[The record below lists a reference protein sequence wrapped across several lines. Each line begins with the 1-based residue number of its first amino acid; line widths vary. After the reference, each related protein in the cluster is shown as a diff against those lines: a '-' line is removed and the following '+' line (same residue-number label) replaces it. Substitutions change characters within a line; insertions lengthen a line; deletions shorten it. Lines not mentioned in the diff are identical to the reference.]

1 LTKVMKQNNLSN
13 ECSFFYEPQIK
24 TGLSTFELS
33 EASSRHCIQVL
44 RMRTGASL
52 NLTNGLGARFGACIL
67 SEDRKAAVVQIKQE
81 TSVAANSRS
90 ISIGIALLKNSD
102 RFEWML
108 EKITEIGVSQI
119 FPLTSKRSEQHRFRF
134 DRYNQI
140 LIAAMLQSQQCWLPI
155 LHEPQS
161 VEKLIQHSPHD
172 LKLIAH
178 CEDETKNP
186 LQLLSPSH
194 DSLVLIGP
202 EGDFTKEEID
212 QALQHSFIP
221 ISLGNTRLRTETAG
235 VVAMTLLANPIQVKS

>member
-1 LTKVMKQNNLSN
+1 MSVP
-13 ECSFFYEPQIK
+13 FFYEPNIK
-24 TGLSTFELS
+24 AGLSTFELS

-44 RMRTGASL
+44 RMRTGARL
-52 NLTNGLGARFGACIL
+52 NLTNGMGGLFEAKIL
-67 SEDRKAAVVQIKQE
+67 SEDRKAAVVQIISE
-81 TSVAANSRS
+81 AWIPNASTSK
-90 ISIGIALLKNSD
+90 SIGIALLKNSD

-140 LIAAMLQSQQCWLPI
+140 LIAAMLQSQQCWLPE

-161 VEKLIQHSPHD
+161 VEKLIQHSTHD

-178 CEDETKNP
+178 CEEDTKNP
-186 LQLLSPSH
+186 LQLVSPSKN
-194 DSLVLIGP
+194 SLVLIGP
-202 EGDFTKEEID
+202 EGDFTKEEIEL
-212 QALQHSFIP
+212 ALKNSFLP

-235 VVAMTLLANPIQVKS
+235 VVAITLLANPAQINT